1 MLLFWL
7 IFGTTR
13 ANDITSTCA
22 AAFRL
27 TLKGY
32 VSNGKDPAKVCSP
45 PPTTCRRPGGIYHMY
60 CKQCAGYVMG
70 KNVFNPLWPTAV
82 HKPTCGTSRRGTRL
96 TA

>member
-1 MLLFWL
+1 MLVFWL

-45 PPTTCRRPGGIYHMY
+45 PPTTCRRPAGIYHMY

-82 HKPTCGTSRRGTRL
+82 HKPTCGTSRRGNRL